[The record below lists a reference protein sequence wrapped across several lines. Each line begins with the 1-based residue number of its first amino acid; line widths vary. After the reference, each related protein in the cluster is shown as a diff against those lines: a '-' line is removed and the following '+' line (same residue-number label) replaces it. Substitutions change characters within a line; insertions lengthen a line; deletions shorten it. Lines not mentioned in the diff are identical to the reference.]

1 MTPVRLRLSRA
12 TGFDLQEHSR
22 SVNGLPA
29 TMVARPTRWG
39 NPYKVA
45 PAYQDAYCSLPE
57 ITPELAVICFRERM
71 EQTVAAHPSVRESL
85 DELRGRNLA
94 CWCSLD
100 APCHA
105 DVLLD
110 LANRPVCDDPLAPAD
125 PLDIAGAAA

>member
-1 MTPVRLRLSRA
+1 MAPVRLRLSRA

-22 SVNGLPA
+22 AVNGLPA

-45 PAYQDAYCSLPE
+45 PAYRDAYCSLPE
-57 ITPELAVICFRERM
+57 ITPELAVACFRERM
-71 EQTVAAHPSVRESL
+71 EQTIATYPSVRESL

-94 CWCSLD
+94 CWCALD
-100 APCHA
+100 APCHG

-110 LANRPVCDDPLAPAD
+110 LANRPVCDDPLAPAQTEV
-125 PLDIAGAAA
+125 AA